1 MAKAAD
7 IVGPITLTVLVK
19 QRIWD
24 IVCCSALGLSEKITE
39 VITFFIQDGCNF
51 FISICPGISGDQ

>member
-19 QRIWD
+19 QTVWD
-24 IVCCSALGLSEKITE
+24 IVCCSALSLSEKVTE
-39 VITFFIQDGCNF
+39 VIIFFH
-51 FISICPGISGDQ
+51 SRWM